1 MSVVLPA
8 DKRAAAP
15 EIAVYLKESVGNST
29 RIDYGTGNSAL
40 CHSSYQLA
48 LIGYVATGS
57 LFPPQIKKKLLLHL
71 NLLQLLLLLFFS
83 SFASSHQCWPK
94 ALLWSTAAVK
104 LRPGAVVRC
113 RKVISA
119 VRLSAAHT
127 LCRLILQ
134 LFNVSLSLQ
143 VMKQLS
149 QRSSAVSVRLER
161 SGWMISSLSS
171 LRCSTGELSH

>member
-71 NLLQLLLLLFFS
+71 NLLQLLLLFFS

-104 LRPGAVVRC
+104 LRPGAVIRC

-134 LFNVSLSLQ
+134 LFNVRLSLQ